1 MNASPKVVLFGDSIL
16 NNSRYVSLGDSV
28 GSSLR
33 EIYRKNL
40 IMYAQDGASINNIY
54 NQLEQFSTFHET
66 TNDDLHIIIS
76 AGGNNM
82 LDAMRVHA
90 LNDAS
95 VDKFALQYSRLLN
108 HVCKL
113 YPKSHIYL
121 LNVYYPA
128 DKSYNKIAKYVTRWN
143 DTIKKMVEEKEHSVL
158 IRVDEICVEEEDFTN
173 EIEPS
178 STGGKKIADAIVQ
191 NVNEQS

>member
-1 MNASPKVVLFGDSIL
+1 
-16 NNSRYVSLGDSV
+16 
-28 GSSLR
+28 
-33 EIYRKNL
+33 
-40 IMYAQDGASINNIY
+40 
-54 NQLEQFSTFHET
+54 
-66 TNDDLHIIIS
+66 
-76 AGGNNM
+76 
-82 LDAMRVHA
+82 
-90 LNDAS
+90 
-95 VDKFALQYSRLLN
+95 
-108 HVCKL
+108 
-113 YPKSHIYL
+113 
-121 LNVYYPA
+121 VYYPA